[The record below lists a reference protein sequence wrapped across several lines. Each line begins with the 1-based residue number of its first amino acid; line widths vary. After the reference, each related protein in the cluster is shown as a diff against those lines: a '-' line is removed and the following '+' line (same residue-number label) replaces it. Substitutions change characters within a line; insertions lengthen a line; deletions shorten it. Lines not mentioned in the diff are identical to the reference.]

1 MSSSPEE
8 PVTPTPRRSRLR
20 RTFVVLLAVLG
31 VLEVVYVGAG
41 LFLVKSGQV
50 ERWINKNPGKLRI
63 TFDSV
68 WPIVPGVVRVRG
80 FRIVN
85 QGRGDQLEGKVDR
98 VWGAVNPFELLARRV
113 HIVWLRCRGVEF
125 RLRKRPKTAEEA
137 ASLPTGFPQ
146 IEGVPWEPYPGAPAS
161 PAATVKKKAGMTIV
175 FTRSRLEEV
184 RDVWIGERRIL
195 GDGTVVASVT
205 VFGGGP
211 IAIPF
216 ADVRF
221 DRTRFENGAQET
233 FTNVRM
239 RVLGE
244 LARYDLKVTRGF
256 GILSLIMARVDLDA
270 RMPSGAG
277 YLNAY
282 LRNAPWIRFTG
293 GEADLSAHLS
303 VDRGR
308 LVPSGWIELSSS
320 DRQAEFAGF
329 TVRGKARTRLD
340 VVPISRGAD
349 ARLVVSFDKYDLH
362 RGTVTPRPLMQGQG
376 LRIVATTPAS
386 LTTIPPTEFSGRLEL
401 GRAVFPHLDFANKLL
416 PVGGGLTVRGG
427 SAKVEGAFDVEG
439 SGSSCSGSMT
449 VSTDGLALD
458 TGSVGMKGAFKL
470 VLTVPRGDLLK
481 RTFDVD
487 GMKITLDRFT
497 FASQHE
503 TATASDWNASITFP
517 KAHLE
522 IGDAFAVRGTMKLHA
537 SDSRPVVA
545 FLSKDKPLKG
555 WKKKLVT
562 VGMIEGGSRFS
573 LSGGTLEVDDF
584 SVGWEG
590 TEVKARFRTTPQGP
604 RGKAFVRVGILKAGI
619 SLEGKERD
627 LHLVGPKSW
636 FEKR

>member
-1 MSSSPEE
+1 MSSLPEE

-20 RTFVVLLAVLG
+20 RALVVLLAVLG

-41 LFLVKSGQV
+41 LYLVKSGQV
-50 ERWINKNPGKLRI
+50 GRWINKNPQKLNI

-68 WPIVPGVVRVRG
+68 WPIVPGVVRVRN

-85 QGRGDQLEGKVDR
+85 QGRGDQLEGKVDL
-98 VWGAVNPFELLARRV
+98 VWGAVNPVELLAKRV
-113 HIVWLRCRGVEF
+113 HVVWLRCRGVEF

-137 ASLPTGFPQ
+137 ASLPAGFPQ
-146 IEGVPWEPYPGAPAS
+146 IEGVPWEPYTGAPA
-161 PAATVKKKAGMTIV
+161 AAGKKKKAGMTIV

-184 RDVWIGERRIL
+184 RDVWLGERRIL

-221 DRTRFENGAQET
+221 DRTRFENGAHET

-244 LARYDLKVTRGF
+244 LARYDTKVTRGF
-256 GILSLIMARVDLDA
+256 GILTLIKARVDLDA

-293 GEADLSAHLS
+293 GEAGLSTHLS

-308 LVPSGWIELSSS
+308 LAPGGWIELSSS

-340 VVPISRGAD
+340 VVPVSGGAD
-349 ARLVVSFDKYDLH
+349 ARLVVSFDQYDLH
-362 RGTVTPRPLMQGQG
+362 RGTGTPEPLMQGQG

-386 LTTIPPTEFSGRLEL
+386 LTTIPPTQFSGRLEL
-401 GRAVFPHLDFANKLL
+401 GRAVFPHLDFANRLL
-416 PVGGGLTVRGG
+416 PAGGGLEVRGG

-439 SGSSCSGSMT
+439 SGSSCSGAMT
-449 VSTDGLALD
+449 VATDGLSLD
-458 TGSVGMKGAFKL
+458 TGGVGMKGAFKL

-503 TATASDWNASITFP
+503 AATAPDWNASITFP
-517 KAHLE
+517 KAHLGF
-522 IGDAFAVRGTMKLHA
+522 GDAFAVRGTMKLHA
-537 SDSRPVVA
+537 SDSRPVAA

-562 VGMIEGGSRFS
+562 VGKIEGGSRFS
-573 LSGGTLEVDDF
+573 LAGGTLEVDDF
-584 SVGWEG
+584 FVGWEG

-604 RGKAFVRVGILKAGI
+604 KGKALVRVGILKAGI

-627 LHLVGPKSW
+627 LHLVGPTSW